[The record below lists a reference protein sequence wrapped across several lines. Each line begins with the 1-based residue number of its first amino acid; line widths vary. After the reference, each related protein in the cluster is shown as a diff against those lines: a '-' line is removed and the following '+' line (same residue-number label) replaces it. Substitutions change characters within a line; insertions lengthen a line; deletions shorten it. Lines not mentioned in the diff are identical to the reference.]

1 MRRHAGQHS
10 THNTQTF
17 RQILFI
23 QCREDWPLLWSTCRP
38 FDDLF
43 NSAFL
48 EIRVWVFPRS
58 RVPFQG
64 DDTDYRARRHIP
76 TGGFPNPIMFAP
88 QLGAEIQPVH
98 LVFHCEN
105 FELRGVGSSKT
116 TKVFH
121 LHQPCL

>member
-1 MRRHAGQHS
+1 MRANIQHTILRRSVRYYLSSVAKIGLYCGLLVVHLTICS
-10 THNTQTF
+10 TLRSN
-17 RQILFI
+17 
-23 QCREDWPLLWSTCRP
+23 
-38 FDDLF
+38 
-43 NSAFL
+43 FL